1 MLLTITYRGTDTQDL
16 GYLLHK
22 NPHRAQQFELAWGK
36 AYVFYPELSD
46 ECTTAAMLL
55 DIDPVTLA
63 RGKQGSKDGGIFDYV
78 NDRPYVAS
86 SFMSNAISRV
96 FGTAMGGR
104 CDKRPELVEQKLDLT
119 AIVYNLRDNGNEKLA
134 KELFEPL
141 GYEVLTERDIL
152 DEVFPEWGD
161 SPYITLTLHGHVRL
175 SELLNHL
182 YVLIPVFDR
191 QKHYYTAA
199 DEIDKLLA
207 HGEGWLSAHPARDAI
222 VRRYL
227 SAKRSFARK
236 AIDALSETALPE
248 EDEEVPVEENASP
261 EKKAQAQ
268 RRESLNTQRM
278 NAVRDAVLASGAESV
293 IDLGCGEGRLTEMLL
308 ADTCMASNSP
318 LVPA

>member
-1 MLLTITYRGTDTQDL
+1 M
-16 GYLLHK
+16 
-22 NPHRAQQFELAWGK
+22 
-36 AYVFYPELSD
+36 
-46 ECTTAAMLL
+46 
-55 DIDPVTLA
+55 
-63 RGKQGSKDGGIFDYV
+63 
-78 NDRPYVAS
+78 
-86 SFMSNAISRV
+86 
-96 FGTAMGGR
+96 
-104 CDKRPELVEQKLDLT
+104 
-119 AIVYNLRDNGNEKLA
+119 
-134 KELFEPL
+134 
-141 GYEVLTERDIL
+141 TERDIL

-248 EDEEVPVEENASP
+248 EDEEVPVEENAGI
-261 EKKAQAQ
+261 
-268 RRESLNTQRM
+268 
-278 NAVRDAVLASGAESV
+278 DAALQQK
-293 IDLGCGEGRLTEMLL
+293 
-308 ADTCMASNSP
+308 
-318 LVPA
+318 